1 MKPLLGVEF
10 RDYLASCKLQCNTAL
25 STQRM
30 TKKAWQESVN
40 QSYSSF
46 VDQWS
51 LLLQEYPS
59 FVKKSSLHYY
69 EDCSYLIQDSH
80 LSPNGIRRKMMKI
93 PSPHLQYN
101 SREKREEPVIK
112 NEVVTDGCLSLQSP
126 IKYTNYTSLNIS
138 TYDCQWGEVSIHDQS
153 ILFRKQ
159 PKPTDLKGM
168 YVILNTQ

>member
-1 MKPLLGVEF
+1 MKSLVGKEF
-10 RDYLASCKLQCNTAL
+10 HDYLASCQLQCNTAL

-40 QSYSSF
+40 QSFSSF

-51 LLLQEYPS
+51 LLLQDYPS

-93 PSPHLQYN
+93 PSPSLKYN
-101 SREKREEPVIK
+101 TREKHEERIVK
-112 NEVVTDGCLSLQSP
+112 NEVMTDECFLLQSP
-126 IKYTNYTSLNIS
+126 IKYTNYTCLNIS

-153 ILFRKQ
+153 ILFHKH
-159 PKPTDLKGM
+159 PKPADLKGM
-168 YVILNTQ
+168 LLTSS